1 MGQRSLL
8 GSNIVIVTAGV
19 TVGSHD
25 LLLQCNDPATMNP
38 GHGAESIPSI

>member
-8 GSNIVIVTAGV
+8 GSNIVIVATGI
-19 TVGSHD
+19 TVVSDD

-38 GHGAESIPSI
+38 CHGAESIPLI